1 MGKGVAILHIA
12 AATEIETDANLDL
25 AEDSILAVRSA
36 LEEGY
41 LPGGGITYFK
51 ISETLLE
58 TSTLATSLQAPF
70 KQILENSS
78 MELTHEYID
87 YLSLEDNYGYNA
99 KSDRWQDMVE
109 AGIIEPAKV
118 IRNAVE
124 NAGSAA
130 VMFCNIGGMIAEVV
144 GNGIE

>member
-1 MGKGVAILHIA
+1 
-12 AATEIETDANLDL
+12 
-25 AEDSILAVRSA
+25 
-36 LEEGY
+36 
-41 LPGGGITYFK
+41 
-51 ISETLLE
+51 
-58 TSTLATSLQAPF
+58 
-70 KQILENSS
+70 
-78 MELTHEYID
+78 
-87 YLSLEDNYGYNA
+87 
-99 KSDRWQDMVE
+99 MVE

>member
-1 MGKGVAILHIA
+1 
-12 AATEIETDANLDL
+12 
-25 AEDSILAVRSA
+25 
-36 LEEGY
+36 
-41 LPGGGITYFK
+41 
-51 ISETLLE
+51 
-58 TSTLATSLQAPF
+58 
-70 KQILENSS
+70 